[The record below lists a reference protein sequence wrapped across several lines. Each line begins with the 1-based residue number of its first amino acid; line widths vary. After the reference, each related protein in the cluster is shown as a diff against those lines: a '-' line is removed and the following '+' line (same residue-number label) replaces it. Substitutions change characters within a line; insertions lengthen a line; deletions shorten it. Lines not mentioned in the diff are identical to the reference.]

1 MKNKIFKISILIFL
15 FSLLFQ
21 SFVLAQ
27 EKIETLPEVSIAKI
41 IKRLGDVLFYLT
53 LLLSFLFVVAGGL
66 MFSLSGGDPRKAEDA
81 KRLILYAL
89 IGLLIGAS
97 AYGIVNLIYGV
108 IK

>member
-27 EKIETLPEVSIAKI
+27 ETIETLPEISISEI
-41 IKRLGDVLFYLT
+41 IKKLGDVLFYLT

-89 IGLLIGAS
+89 IGLLIGIS
-97 AYGIVNLIYGV
+97 AYGIVSLIYGV
-108 IK
+108 VK

>member
-1 MKNKIFKISILIFL
+1 MFFQN
-15 FSLLFQ
+15 FSF
-21 SFVLAQ
+21 S
-27 EKIETLPEVSIAKI
+27 EEEIKTLPEVSIAKI

-66 MFSLSGGDPRKAEDA
+66 MFSLSGGDPKKAEDA

-89 IGLLIGAS
+89 IGLLIGIS